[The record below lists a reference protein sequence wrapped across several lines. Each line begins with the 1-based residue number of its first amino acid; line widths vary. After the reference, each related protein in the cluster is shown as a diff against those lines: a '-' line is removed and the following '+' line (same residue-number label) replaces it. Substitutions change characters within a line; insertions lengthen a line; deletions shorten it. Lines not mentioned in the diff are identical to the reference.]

1 MITVEEAREYLRLDG
16 TDNDE
21 IISPLL
27 DAIPGYIELTTGMTA
42 AQQATEPLARTAS
55 KFLLLLWYNPEQA
68 DVDKIQ
74 RVIDNLLKG
83 LSALATTASS

>member
-16 TDNDE
+16 TDNDG

-42 AQQATEPLARTAS
+42 AQQATEPLAKTAS

-68 DVDKIQ
+68 GVEKIQ

-83 LSALATTASS
+83 LSALATVSN

>member
-16 TDNDE
+16 TDNDG

-42 AQQATEPLARTAS
+42 AQQASEPLAKTAS

-68 DVDKIQ
+68 DVEKIQ

-83 LSALATTASS
+83 LSALATVSN

>member
-16 TDNDE
+16 TDNDG

-42 AQQATEPLARTAS
+42 AQQATEPLAKTAS

-68 DVDKIQ
+68 DVEKIQ

-83 LSALATTASS
+83 LSALATVSN